1 MKKFAILLFFISSL
15 TLFFSCNKTE
25 KEKTPVKENKV
36 IKGPSVAL
44 DACSMIDK
52 SEIEK
57 ILNIKMKEPKEGKS
71 QDGAKDN
78 ISFSECSYESDSG
91 DSKIFLSIYIRFS
104 PFKEDALT
112 ALQSVRNS
120 FKQSGIQVYNVE
132 GIGDVAFWGGSQL
145 HVFIGDNYYIIITL
159 LGLRE
164 RDDAIDKAKA
174 IALQV
179 SKNLKQN

>member
-1 MKKFAILLFFISSL
+1 MKKLAILLFLISAL
-15 TLFFSCNKTE
+15 TLFFSCSKTE

-36 IKGPSVAL
+36 IKGPSIAL
-44 DACSMIDK
+44 DACSLIDK

-57 ILNIKMKEPKEGKS
+57 ILNVKMKEPKEGKS
-71 QDGAKDN
+71 QDGGKDN

-112 ALQSVRNS
+112 TLQNVRNS

-145 HVFIGDNYYIIITL
+145 HVFLDDNYYIIITL
-159 LGLRE
+159 LGLRD
-164 RDDAIDKAKA
+164 RDSAIDKSKM
-174 IALQV
+174 IAQ
-179 SKNLKQN
+179 KIDDGIK